1 MRSSTKKSI
10 RNSIIVSII
19 IAIFVTAAAL
29 LIHYGNDSLDKGVQ
43 EIKNN
48 NIDNPM
54 KNKNYQQG
62 YFMLLSGWVI
72 TGIIFGSMIT
82 IQSFAREEDQ

>member
-1 MRSSTKKSI
+1 MRSSTKKSL
-10 RNSIIVSII
+10 RNSIIVTIV

-29 LIHYGNDSLDKGVQ
+29 LIHYGNNFLDKGVE

-48 NIDNPM
+48 NIDNYM

-62 YFMLLSGWVI
+62 YFMLISGWVI
-72 TGIIFGSMIT
+72 IGIVFGSMIT